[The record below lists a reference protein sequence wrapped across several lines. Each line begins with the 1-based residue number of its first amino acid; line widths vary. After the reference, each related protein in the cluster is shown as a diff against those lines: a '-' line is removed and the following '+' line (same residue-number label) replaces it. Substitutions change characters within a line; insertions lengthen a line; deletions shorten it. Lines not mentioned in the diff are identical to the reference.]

1 MGGKRAALAVVVVL
15 AASWLAAGEPFFA
28 VLPQATF
35 DPAVPT
41 VEKVLGFGWGEEISD
56 PEQVARYAR
65 ALADGAPARV
75 RLLEYARSGE
85 GRPLL
90 LLVVGSA
97 ENVAAFDGIQARLA
111 ALGDPRTFPA
121 SELDQAVRS
130 LPAIVWI
137 ECSVHGD
144 EASGGDAGLALA
156 YFLAAGRAAE
166 VETVLAHALV
176 VIDPMENPDGRA
188 RFVAA
193 TRAARGERPDAEEA
207 SAEHVQQWPGGRV
220 SHELFDLNR
229 DWFALTQSETRGRVK
244 AMLAYHPTVVADLHE
259 MGAEDGYYFAPPAP
273 PRNPFLEAESSLLDL
288 LGRANAA
295 AFDAHGYRY
304 WTREVFD
311 EFYPGYGDSWPAFT
325 GAVGM
330 TFEQAS
336 ARGLVVRLEDGGT
349 LTYREAVQHHLLAAF
364 TTCLTTASDPGR
376 FVRAWYAYRDAAVA
390 AGRRGPVR
398 AYLLTGGADELRA
411 GELAEQLARQGIEAF
426 RVTNGAEG
434 VPTGAFLVRLDQPLG
449 RLARTLLEP
458 GVSMGEAFEKEQERR
473 DRKRLPDEIY
483 DITAWS
489 LPLLWSITA
498 KPLPSVPAGL
508 GLERVAAGSPA
519 AGTVTGEG
527 KVAFLLPWEA
537 RASIQALARL
547 LREGVKVGVATKPFT
562 IGGQAFERGTL
573 VIRRA
578 ANGADLRERL
588 VAAAR
593 ETGARF
599 VGSDTGYAEHGV
611 DLGSNSVVPLKPPRI
626 ALAWDAPTSPL
637 CAGDLRYALDRY
649 FGYPVSVVRTSSL
662 AHAELSRFDV
672 IILPDAGGRSGS
684 YTETVGDQGV
694 KRLASWV
701 SEGGTVIGIGGGA
714 AFLAA
719 EKVGLLASVL
729 EERPGSQAAPE
740 KGKPA
745 AQPQPTPPA
754 RAPDPEDAERPAG
767 EEPAMVPGS
776 ILRVELD
783 TENPLAAGF
792 AGGTVDALVYSRR
805 VFRPLKL
812 GKGTNVGVFAAG
824 DQLVQSG
831 FVLNASREQL
841 PGKAYLMVQPHGRG
855 KAVAFADDPAARGIT
870 RATMM
875 LLANAVFFTP
885 AY

>member
-1 MGGKRAALAVVVVL
+1 MTRRRLGAAVAAVL
-15 AASWLAAGEPFFA
+15 LAAGWARAADLFD
-28 VLPQATF
+28 VLPRATL
-35 DPAVPT
+35 DPGVPG

-65 ALADGAPARV
+65 ALAEGAPARV
-75 RLLEYARSGE
+75 RLLEYARSEE
-85 GRPLL
+85 GRPLV
-90 LLVVGSA
+90 LLVVGSP
-97 ENVAAFDGIQARLA
+97 ENVAAFDEIQARFA

-121 SELDQAVRS
+121 SQLDQAVRS

-166 VETVLAHALV
+166 VDAILGHTLV

-193 TRAARGERPDAEEA
+193 TRAARGPHPDAEEA

-244 AMLAYHPTVVADLHE
+244 AILAYHPTVVADLHE

-273 PRNPFLEAESSLLDL
+273 PRNPLLEAEGPLLDL

-295 AFDAHGYRY
+295 AFDAHGFRY

-336 ARGLVVRLEDGGT
+336 ARGLVVRLEEGGT

-364 TTCLTTASDPGR
+364 TTCLTVASDPAR
-376 FVRAWYAYRDAAVA
+376 FVRAWYAYREAAVA
-390 AGRRGPVR
+390 DGRRGQVR
-398 AYLLTGGADELRA
+398 AYLLTGGTDELRA
-411 GELAEQLARQGIEAF
+411 RELAEQLDRQGIEVF
-426 RVTNGAEG
+426 RVTAGAEG
-434 VPTGAFLVRLDQPLG
+434 VPTGGFLVRLDQPLG
-449 RLARTLLEP
+449 RLAHTLLEP
-458 GVSMGEAFEKEQERR
+458 GESMGEAFEKEQERR
-473 DRKRLPDEIY
+473 DRKRLADEIY

-489 LPLLWSITA
+489 LPLLWGATA
-498 KPLPSVPAGL
+498 KPLASVPAGVA
-508 GLERVAAGSPA
+508 LERVAVGPPPT
-519 AGTVTGEG
+519 GTVAGEG
-527 KVAFLLPWEA
+527 KVAFLLPWDA
-537 RASIQALARL
+537 GASVRTLARL

-562 IGGQAFERGTL
+562 IAGQAFERGTL
-573 VIRRA
+573 VVRRA

-588 VAAAR
+588 IAVAR
-593 ETGARF
+593 ETGVRF
-599 VGSDTGYAEHGV
+599 VGSDTGYAERGV
-611 DLGSNSVVPLKPPRI
+611 DLGSNSVVPLKPPRV

-649 FGYPVSVVRTSSL
+649 FGYPVSAVRTSAL

-672 IILPDAGGRSGS
+672 IILPDTGGRSGS
-684 YTETVGDQGV
+684 YAEALGEQGV

-701 SEGGTVIGIGGGA
+701 GEGGTVIGIGGGA
-714 AFLAA
+714 AFLTA
-719 EKVGLLASVL
+719 EKVGLLASEL

-754 RAPDPEDAERPAG
+754 RAPDPEDAARPGG
-767 EEPAMVPGS
+767 EEPPMVPGS

-792 AGGTVDALVYSRR
+792 PGASVDALIYSRR
-805 VFRPLKL
+805 VFTPLKL

-824 DQLVQSG
+824 DRLVQSG
-831 FVLNASREQL
+831 FVLKASREQL

-855 KAVAFADDPAARGIT
+855 KVVAFADDPAARGIP

-875 LLANAVFFTP
+875 LLANAVFFAP